1 MVLPALLCTPAWA
14 NDTPPRVDFHT
25 VQRDYSLLPGFSQV
39 FVETSLLQGDRA
51 LAEQS
56 SRKLSAL
63 LPVAFAAL
71 PPHAQRELRSLRVF
85 LLWGDAS
92 PHGGLRSGMRYVR
105 RGEPN
110 ARNGHDRRWEHAI
123 VIYSAKNLMYLDDL
137 WSKKALVHE
146 MAHAWHVTH
155 WPDHHAPIHQAWT
168 NAVRSGLYTDVIDHK
183 NRVIASAYALKNPL
197 EYFAELSAARFC
209 RHQLP
214 PVRQRRS
221 GAIRPNGVSHGRN
234 AVDLPPT
241 MNASHFPGDPMRT
254 LKEHEIQAISGGA
267 TTTSTAST
275 FLAGLLLGPL
285 YPLYA
290 IYNYFRINSV
300 KS

>member
-1 MVLPALLCTPAWA
+1 MWRPRWSVATSAIAACSLTLATLSGPPAWA
-14 NDTPPRVDFHT
+14 EGPAPKIDFHT
-25 VQRDYSLLPGFSQV
+25 VQRDYSPLVGFSQV
-39 FVETSLLQGDRA
+39 FVETSLLQGDKA

-63 LPVAFAAL
+63 LPIAFAAL
-71 PPHAQRELRSLRVF
+71 PHHAQRELRSLRVF

-110 ARNGHDRRWEHAI
+110 ARNGHDRRWEHSI

-197 EYFAELSAARFC
+197 EYFAELSAARFVGINYHPFDKDGLA
-209 RHQLP
+209 RY
-214 PVRQRRS
+214 
-221 GAIRPNGVSHGRN
+221 
-234 AVDLPPT
+234 
-241 MNASHFPGDPMRT
+241 DPMGSRMVEA
-254 LKEHEIQAISGGA
+254 LWAA
-267 TTTSTAST
+267 
-275 FLAGLLLGPL
+275 P
-285 YPLYA
+285 
-290 IYNYFRINSV
+290 YNE
-300 KS
+300 